1 MLGAL
6 ITGVVGA
13 VKAIAVAAGTVV
25 KSLAVVGMAVDGL
38 KVIGGALLNLAKSL
52 GLIKPQMQV
61 DELGDRAIQSN
72 YDPEDYDT
80 YDDYVKAVEQFNL
93 DPEKSKAIS
102 EEEKIKKG
110 MELAA
115 GLMIEKY
122 NDCPMEKFCVEIG
135 NRPDFFSEGVIR
147 GIGDLIASDKNVIS
161 DITGFLDGTL
171 KNDDKLENISGK
183 LADIY
188 KAGNP
193 GISDGVAM
201 DTVFGER
208 K

>member
-1 MLGAL
+1 MFGIIA
-6 ITGVVGA
+6 GFVGSIASAA
-13 VKAIAVAAGTVV
+13 VTVV
-25 KSLAVVGMAVDGL
+25 NSLAVVGMAVEGL

-72 YDPEDYDT
+72 YDPEDYNT
-80 YDDYVKAVEQFNL
+80 YDDYVKAVEQFEL
-93 DPEKSKAIS
+93 DPEKSKTIS

-110 MELAA
+110 TELAA

-135 NRPDFFSEGVIR
+135 NRPDFFSEGIIKGV
-147 GIGDLIASDKNVIS
+147 GNLIASDKNMIS

-171 KNDDKLENISGK
+171 KNDDKLEDISGK

-188 KAGNP
+188 KAENP
-193 GISDGVAM
+193 GISEGDALAALLAK
-201 DTVFGER
+201 R

>member
-1 MLGAL
+1 MFGIIA
-6 ITGVVGA
+6 GFVGSIASAA
-13 VKAIAVAAGTVV
+13 VTVV

-80 YDDYVKAVEQFNL
+80 YDAYVKAVEQFDP
-93 DPEKSKAIS
+93 DPEKSKTIS

-135 NRPDFFSEGVIR
+135 NRPDFFSESVIK
-147 GIGDLIASDKNVIS
+147 GIGNLIASDKNVIS

-171 KNDDKLENISGK
+171 KNDDKLEDISGK

-188 KAGNP
+188 KAENP
-193 GISDGVAM
+193 GISEGDALAALLAK
-201 DTVFGER
+201 R

>member
-1 MLGAL
+1 MGLLLA
-6 ITGVVGA
+6 VVGTIASAA
-13 VKAIAVAAGTVV
+13 VTVV
-25 KSLAVVGMAVDGL
+25 NSLAVVGMAVEGL

-72 YDPEDYDT
+72 YDPEDYNT
-80 YDDYVKAVEQFNL
+80 YDDYVKAVEQFEL
-93 DPEKSKAIS
+93 DPEKSKTIS

-110 MELAA
+110 TELAA

-135 NRPDFFSEGVIR
+135 NRPDFFSEGIIKGV
-147 GIGDLIASDKNVIS
+147 GNLIASDKNMIS

-171 KNDDKLENISGK
+171 KDDDKLDDISGK
-183 LADIY
+183 LADLY
-188 KAGNP
+188 MAENP
-193 GISDGVAM
+193 EISYGDAVA
-201 DTVFGER
+201 TVFGES